1 MNYLNVKSETQLI
14 CHQFQHIMSNI
25 SYDAGA
31 HYERSEEKIVQF
43 SVNALRSHL
52 WVNSEQ
58 GCLFRASRMQS
69 LTVLELDTS
78 DVCADHRVKQ
88 IYSTTVFPPTVDLN
102 ALLQHKHIVVHLGHN
117 AMTIASEHGR
127 LLFVESKTPIEYT
140 AK

>member
-14 CHQFQHIMSNI
+14 CHQFQHTMSNI

-31 HYERSEEKIVQF
+31 CCERRDEKIVQF
-43 SVNALRSHL
+43 SVNTLRTHL

-58 GCLFRASRMQS
+58 GCLFRASRIET

-78 DVCADHRVKQ
+78 DICTDTRVKQ
-88 IYSTTVFPPTVDLN
+88 IYFTTIVPPTVAAN
-102 ALLQHKHIVVHLGHN
+102 ALLQHKHIVVHLGCN
-117 AMTIASEHGR
+117 AIAIASEHGR
-127 LLFVESKTPIEYT
+127 LLFVESNDPIEYT